1 MRAHSDVE
9 QMTLTPFPPR
19 RVDDDFI
26 LIPFH
31 PPIAADVVDHVSDH
45 PSSILAEDTHADLHN
60 SGDERFN
67 Y

>member
-26 LIPFH
+26 TIPFQ
-31 PPIAADVVDHVSDH
+31 PPIAINVINDVCDH
-45 PSSILAEDTHADLHN
+45 PISVLSENTQADLHN
-60 SGDERFN
+60 SGERFN
-67 Y
+67 